1 MSLNQLLP
9 SKYVH
14 LNLITN
20 WIQINPSLFSTAK
33 IASGSGAEEVA
44 EILKMEELPKIA
56 KENLTV
62 ISELGQLLK

>member
-1 MSLNQLLP
+1 M
-9 SKYVH
+9 
-14 LNLITN
+14 
-20 WIQINPSLFSTAK
+20 FSTAK

>member
-1 MSLNQLLP
+1 M
-9 SKYVH
+9 
-14 LNLITN
+14 
-20 WIQINPSLFSTAK
+20 NPSLFSTAK